1 MRRSKIILTGLILV
15 LFIFSSVNIS
25 FTLAGYQTDPA
36 GDADGIGA
44 CDITRIDVE
53 VTYHSPPT
61 DDEVLLKI
69 TLAEEITLN
78 ESLTFNWFDYNF
90 FVDTSLTTNTNSS
103 ELTSDDYEYRAHLG
117 RKHNNNTGVWTN
129 TSSLFCTRYYYS
141 DGDGSGKTMG
151 TFYWNPNTD
160 TWQSS
165 DPELEVG
172 EVVGNTIIWDVTGA
186 IYREQ
191 PIGTGYVIQG
201 VASASFGLVVKD
213 RATESGWV
221 DEFDNMCVPP
231 STSSTTPTNPFPS
244 IGIIGTLTALL
255 FVISIVGLY
264 RKKK

>member
-1 MRRSKIILTGLILV
+1 
-15 LFIFSSVNIS
+15 
-25 FTLAGYQTDPA
+25 
-36 GDADGIGA
+36 
-44 CDITRIDVE
+44 
-53 VTYHSPPT
+53 
-61 DDEVLLKI
+61 
-69 TLAEEITLN
+69 
-78 ESLTFNWFDYNF
+78 
-90 FVDTSLTTNTNSS
+90 
-103 ELTSDDYEYRAHLG
+103 
-117 RKHNNNTGVWTN
+117 
-129 TSSLFCTRYYYS
+129 
-141 DGDGSGKTMG
+141 
-151 TFYWNPNTD
+151 WNPNTD